1 MIKNKLKTL
10 GAVLAIAGLSACSS
24 MNSTYNIKSEKGDV
38 VNKVPKWYMADFSET
53 KACDLSLFD
62 GSDNEKECIF
72 GVGTAVSPDL
82 NLAIEKGKMIAKA
95 ELADIIKGEMNK
107 SSKQFITELG
117 KTETKTIVSEVES
130 TIVNLIKETPVRGYE
145 IFAKDITMTKNGY
158 YRVWIGLRLPMGE
171 YNKMY
176 NFTIAEAVDAYNV
189 KEKAKIAYEELI
201 GKDDGNNNIQ

>member
-1 MIKNKLKTL
+1 MKNKLKTL

-53 KACDLSLFD
+53 KACDLSMF
-62 GSDNEKECIF
+62 SKEDNDKECIF

-95 ELADIIKGEMNK
+95 ELADIVAGEMNK

-117 KTETKTIVSEVES
+117 KTEKKTIVSEVES
-130 TIVNLIKETPVRGYE
+130 TIINLITKTPVRGYE
-145 IFAKDITMTKNGY
+145 IFAQDVTLTKEGY
-158 YRVWIGLRLPMGE
+158 YRAWVGLRLPLGE
-171 YNKMY
+171 FNKMY
-176 NFTIAEAVDAYNV
+176 NYTIEQAVDAYNLNEAS
-189 KEKAKIAYEELI
+189 KKAYENLM
-201 GKDDGNNNIQ
+201 KDNDNNDL

>member
-1 MIKNKLKTL
+1 MKNKLKTL

-53 KACDLSLFD
+53 KACDLSMF
-62 GSDNEKECIF
+62 SKEDNDKECIF

-95 ELADIIKGEMNK
+95 ELADIVAGEMNK

-117 KTETKTIVSEVES
+117 KTEKKTIVSEVES
-130 TIVNLIKETPVRGYE
+130 TIINLITKTPVRGYE
-145 IFAKDITMTKNGY
+145 IFAQDVTLTKEGY
-158 YRVWIGLRLPMGE
+158 YRAWVGLRLPLGE
-171 YNKMY
+171 FNKMY
-176 NFTIAEAVDAYNV
+176 NYTIEQAVDAYNLNEAS
-189 KEKAKIAYEELI
+189 KKAYEKLM
-201 GKDDGNNNIQ
+201 KDDDNNSLQ

>member
-1 MIKNKLKTL
+1 MNKYVKILGVMTLSLLLTNCASQYKIKTEKSKTL
-10 GAVLAIAGLSACSS
+10 
-24 MNSTYNIKSEKGDV
+24 NE
-38 VNKVPKWYMADFSET
+38 VPKWFVNDFSQK
-53 KACDLSLFD
+53 KACNTPTFGKDKD
-62 GSDNEKECIF
+62 KMCIF
-72 GVGTAVSPDL
+72 GVGTSTSPDL
-82 NLAIEKGKMIAKA
+82 QLAIEKGMMIAKS
-95 ELADIIKGEMNK
+95 ELADIVKGEMNK
-107 SSKQFITELG
+107 SSKIFITELG
-117 KTETKTIVSEVES
+117 KNHNKTTVSEVES
-130 TIVNLIKETPVRGYE
+130 TIVNLIKKTPVRGYE

>member
-1 MIKNKLKTL
+1 MNKYVKLMGVMALSLLLTNCASQYKIKTEKSKTL
-10 GAVLAIAGLSACSS
+10 
-24 MNSTYNIKSEKGDV
+24 NE
-38 VNKVPKWYMADFSET
+38 VPKWFVNDFSQK
-53 KACDLSLFD
+53 KACNTPTFGKDKD
-62 GSDNEKECIF
+62 KMCIF
-72 GVGTAVSPDL
+72 GVGTSTSPDL
-82 NLAIEKGKMIAKA
+82 QLAIEKGMMIAKS
-95 ELADIIKGEMNK
+95 ELADIVKGEMNK
-107 SSKQFITELG
+107 SSKIFITELG
-117 KTETKTIVSEVES
+117 KNHNKTTVSEVES

-201 GKDDGNNNIQ
+201 GKDNGNNNIQ

>member
-1 MIKNKLKTL
+1 MKNKLKTL

-24 MNSTYNIKSEKGDV
+24 MNSTYSIKSEKGDV

-53 KACDLSLFD
+53 KACDLSMFNKE
-62 GSDNEKECIF
+62 DNDKQCIF

-117 KTETKTIVSEVES
+117 KTEKKTIVSEVES
-130 TIVNLIKETPVRGYE
+130 TIINLIKDTPVRGYE
-145 IFAKDITMTKNGY
+145 IFAQDVTLTKEGY
-158 YRVWIGLRLPMGE
+158 YRAWVGLRLPLGE
-171 YNKMY
+171 FNKMY
-176 NFTIAEAVDAYNV
+176 NYNIEQAVDAFNLNEAS
-189 KEKAKIAYEELI
+189 KKAYENLM
-201 GKDDGNNNIQ
+201 KDNDNNDL

>member
-1 MIKNKLKTL
+1 MKNKLKMI

-24 MNSTYNIKSEKGDV
+24 MNSTYSIKSEKGDV

-82 NLAIEKGKMIAKA
+82 NLAIEKAKMIAKA
-95 ELADIIKGEMNK
+95 ELADIVAGEMNK

-130 TIVNLIKETPVRGYE
+130 TIVNLITKTPVRGYE
-145 IFAKDITMTKNGY
+145 IFAQDVTLTKNEY
-158 YRVWIGLRLPMGE
+158 YRAWVGLRLPLGE
-171 YNKMY
+171 FNKMFNY
-176 NFTIAEAVDAYNV
+176 TIEQAVDAYNLNEAS
-189 KEKAKIAYEELI
+189 KKAFDNLMTNN
-201 GKDDGNNNIQ
+201 DDNSLQ